1 MNLFP
6 LRKSV
11 KYPFKFNSNQY
22 FTQSTSKMSA
32 CRWGVE
38 LWDCLDQAVTEVA
51 IHNSFLNNT
60 CSKYIR
66 YVLDGM
72 IMYLISG

>member
-1 MNLFP
+1 
-6 LRKSV
+6 
-11 KYPFKFNSNQY
+11 
-22 FTQSTSKMSA
+22 MSA